1 MVFRGYEV
9 ISYDID
15 STESNAFILIKMYS
29 NNTDLKM
36 YAFKITIIQLN
47 MKIYN
52 SIYIS
57 CIFSVSLI

>member
-29 NNTDLKM
+29 NNTDLTM
-36 YAFKITIIQLN
+36 YAFKITTIQLK

-52 SIYIS
+52 
-57 CIFSVSLI
+57 